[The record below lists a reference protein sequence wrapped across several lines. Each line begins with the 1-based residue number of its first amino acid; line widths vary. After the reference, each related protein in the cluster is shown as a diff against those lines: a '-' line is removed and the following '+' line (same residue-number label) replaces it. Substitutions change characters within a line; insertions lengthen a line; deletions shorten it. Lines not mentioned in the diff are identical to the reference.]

1 MVNDGIFNK
10 QDKLPYATKKRRCR
24 YIYPDTKKQCPT
36 ILNRY
41 NQNKYCSAHIRSALD
56 VKQQNQD
63 ELKREIVRVTTKRDS
78 LVDAIKKAKTPERL
92 ASIDKLKKAIDKLR
106 KKKRKMEKY
115 Y

>member
-1 MVNDGIFNK
+1 
-10 QDKLPYATKKRRCR
+10 
-24 YIYPDTKKQCPT
+24 
-36 ILNRY
+36 
-41 NQNKYCSAHIRSALD
+41 
-56 VKQQNQD
+56 
-63 ELKREIVRVTTKRDS
+63 VTTKRDS